1 MRYLLLFSFSLSLFA
16 CNTTSEKVNAPAP
29 FSPESVKAK
38 ITSGTQRISSGVEK
52 KDTALIAS
60 AYAADARLSPDN
72 ETFVVGKTAIA
83 TWYQEKFAILK
94 GIEFI
99 TISVDGTAD
108 VLYETGV
115 ASVKLNYNDSTW
127 LEQVK
132 YTNVWR
138 LQADSSYKIVIDTW
152 NNLPNENDHKHGD

>member
-1 MRYLLLFSFSLSLFA
+1 MRYLFLLSIILSLFA
-16 CNTTSEKVNAPAP
+16 CNATSEKTNTPAP

-38 ITSGTQRISSGVEK
+38 ITSGTQHISSGVEK

-60 AYAADARLSPDN
+60 VYTANARLSPDN

-83 TWYQEKFAILK
+83 AWYQEKFTILK

-99 TISVDGTAD
+99 TISIDGTAD
-108 VLYETGV
+108 VIYETGV
-115 ASVKLNYNDSTW
+115 ASVKINYKDSTW

-138 LQADSSYKIVIDTW
+138 LQADSSYKIVIDMW
-152 NNLPNENDHKHGD
+152 NNLPDEDDHNHGD